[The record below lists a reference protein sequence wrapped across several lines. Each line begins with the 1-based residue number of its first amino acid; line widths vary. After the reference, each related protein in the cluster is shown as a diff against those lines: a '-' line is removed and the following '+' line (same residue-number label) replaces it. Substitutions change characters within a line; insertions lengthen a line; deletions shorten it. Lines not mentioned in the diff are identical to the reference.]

1 MMNWTKTLL
10 LAIAICSSAP
20 VLAQSPQE
28 ELEASRQVLEVERA
42 DLANEVIDVEQEMRI
57 AETQLAEAA
66 RRVAELSSRQ
76 IEIIGSTRWNMD
88 MNFDIDFD
96 DKPVLGI
103 TIGGD
108 TDKDPVQGVS
118 VIGVSPGGAAAEAG
132 LRAGDV
138 ITVVNKESLSADS
151 GVEANAKLLDFLAG
165 VEVGDVLDVTYLRAG
180 KVSTVEVAPRKMTAR
195 VFQFRGP
202 GSGFHI
208 PTPSHAPA
216 APGPIFEQFVFA
228 TSHGGWG
235 DLEMVPLT
243 KDLGRY
249 FGTEEGLLVVRAPK
263 DENLK
268 LRDGDVIVDIDGR
281 KPESVSHAI
290 RILGS
295 YQSGE
300 ELKLKIMRD
309 KGRKTL
315 KIEMPDNR
323 RSQIIE
329 FRNRIRKVIVPH
341 IEAEIPL
348 APIASPPP
356 VPAEAST

>member
-1 MMNWTKTLL
+1 MNWTKTLI
-10 LAIAICSSAP
+10 LATVVCSSSQ
-20 VLAQSPQE
+20 VFAQSSQE
-28 ELEASRQVLEVERA
+28 EHEASRQVAEVERVEMV
-42 DLANEVIDVEQEMRI
+42 NEVVDAEHEMRI
-57 AETQLAEAA
+57 AESQLAEAA

-88 MNFDIDFD
+88 MDFDIDFD

-108 TDKDPVQGVS
+108 TNKDPVQGVE

-138 ITVVNKESLSADS
+138 ITAVNKESLSADS

-165 VEVGDVLDVTYLRAG
+165 VEVGDVLDVTFLRAG
-180 KVSTVEVAPRKMTAR
+180 NEFTVGVAPRKMTAH
-195 VFQFRGP
+195 VFRFRGP

-208 PTPSHAPA
+208 PTPPHAPA

-228 TSHGGWG
+228 SSHGGWG

-295 YQSGE
+295 YQGGE
-300 ELKLKIMRD
+300 ELELKILRD
-309 KGRKTL
+309 KSRKTL

-348 APIASPPP
+348 APVASPPP